1 MKKYEQLAKSLEQ
14 DIMNQKYKRGQRLPS
29 IQILS
34 KQFHCSKETVIK
46 AYQLL
51 IQQHLIYAK
60 AQSGYYVLG
69 NPIIPVSTS
78 HHFSLE
84 TGNPPI
90 NATSLEDAKHCLTLA
105 IDEYRE
111 SSLNLSL
118 QGVQSLRQCLA
129 DFFFDMG
136 IYVKEDAIYLI
147 QGITQMLSFLSS
159 IEFPNHHSYILIE
172 EPTYSYYVQFLQS
185 LSLPIL
191 TISRDENGIDLQH
204 LEYLFQHY
212 DIKFF
217 YTIPRNHNPLGTTYT
232 TRMRQKI
239 AQLALKYHVYII
251 EDDYFGHCS
260 SSSRYLPLF
269 YYMEGKNCIY
279 LTSFS
284 KTIPYIRIGV
294 AIIHQDFQDT
304 FDQMSHQSYY
314 YSYQLPSLI
323 SQATLES
330 YIKSSLYQKQTQQL
344 QNHLKKNYQV
354 IKKITQNW
362 DSQLIKVISGYSGYY
377 FTIQFLIPIN
387 LNLFL
392 QRLNEHHIQVARNE
406 RCFYIPEHFQNS
418 IRLSIARIHSTD
430 LKKALELFYQI
441 FLDTL

>member
-1 MKKYEQLAKSLEQ
+1 MMKKYEQLARSIEQ
-14 DIMNQKYKRGQRLPS
+14 DILHQKYKRNEKLPS
-29 IQILS
+29 IQTLS
-34 KQFHCSKETVIK
+34 KQHCCSKETVIK
-46 AYQLL
+46 AYQSL

-69 NPIIPVSTS
+69 NPIIPVPTS

-84 TGNPPI
+84 TGNPPV

-118 QGVQSLRQCLA
+118 QGVPSLRQCLA

-136 IYVKEDAIYLI
+136 IYVKKDAIYLI
-147 QGITQMLSFLSS
+147 QGVTQMLSFLSS
-159 IEFPNHHSYILIE
+159 IEFPNHHSSILIE

-191 TISRDENGIDLQH
+191 TISRDENGIDLH
-204 LEYLFQHY
+204 YLEYLFQHY

-217 YTIPRNHNPLGTTYT
+217 YTIPRNHNPLGTTYPT
-232 TRMRQKI
+232 HMRQKI

-284 KTIPYIRIGV
+284 KTIPYIRIGAAV
-294 AIIHQDFQDT
+294 IHQDFQET
-304 FDQMSHQSYY
+304 FEQMSHQSYY

-344 QNHLKKNYQV
+344 LNHLKKNYQV
-354 IKKITQNW
+354 IKKITQSW
-362 DSQLIKVISGYSGYY
+362 DSQLLKVIS
-377 FTIQFLIPIN
+377 N
-387 LNLFL
+387 
-392 QRLNEHHIQVARNE
+392 
-406 RCFYIPEHFQNS
+406 
-418 IRLSIARIHSTD
+418 
-430 LKKALELFYQI
+430 
-441 FLDTL
+441 